1 MIPSTHSLIIS
12 ALLFLNFC
20 PLYSSF
26 PPLFSLPSTFFNL
39 SLHIYA
45 AFSFV
50 PLLLSHHQSSCATL
64 IISYLSK
71 PFFPYENSVQS
82 HPSLIT
88 PISCIIFIQKKD
100 RKAVL
105 SLFPYSMIPVTT
117 PAPTVLPPSRIA
129 NRNPSSI
136 AICVISL
143 IVICTLSPGIT
154 ISTPSGNSITPVTSV
169 VLK

>member
-1 MIPSTHSLIIS
+1 MFSCSIENVLYKKSIEFFINFLIPYLPLLAFLHFSQTRMNRI
-12 ALLFLNFC
+12 LLFS
-20 PLYSSF
+20 SSF
-26 PPLFSLPSTFFNL
+26 
-39 SLHIYA
+39 HI
-45 AFSFV
+45 V
-50 PLLLSHHQSSCATL
+50 
-64 IISYLSK
+64 
-71 PFFPYENSVQS
+71 PFFVSYG
-82 HPSLIT
+82 T
-88 PISCIIFIQKKD
+88 AFAISQPVCTFHFPRSFFRAQKKD

>member
-1 MIPSTHSLIIS
+1 MFSCSIENVLYKKSIEFFINFLIPYLPLLAFLLFSQTRMNRISLFPIFLSRFFRMKIPYNLIPS
-12 ALLFLNFC
+12 F
-20 PLYSSF
+20 
-26 PPLFSLPSTFFNL
+26 
-39 SLHIYA
+39 
-45 AFSFV
+45 
-50 PLLLSHHQSSCATL
+50 
-64 IISYLSK
+64 
-71 PFFPYENSVQS
+71 
-82 HPSLIT
+82 IT

-154 ISTPSGNSITPVTSV
+154 ISTPSGNSMTPVTSV

>member
-1 MIPSTHSLIIS
+1 MFSCSIENVLYKKSIEFFINFLIPYLPLLAFLHFSQTRMNRILFFQLLPYCPVFCIIRYSLCNYTTCLHI
-12 ALLFLNFC
+12 
-20 PLYSSF
+20 SF
-26 PPLFSLPSTFFNL
+26 PPF
-39 SLHIYA
+39 
-45 AFSFV
+45 
-50 PLLLSHHQSSCATL
+50 
-64 IISYLSK
+64 
-71 PFFPYENSVQS
+71 FFPR
-82 HPSLIT
+82 T
-88 PISCIIFIQKKD
+88 KKD